1 MVRQVEAVISEL
13 GLGKSRDTL
22 VGDARVRGVSGGERK
37 RVSVGCVR
45 HTALSLDT
53 LSQSIY
59 YQMYLMLERA
69 L

>member
-45 HTALSLDT
+45 HIAPSFHT
-53 LSQSIY
+53 
-59 YQMYLMLERA
+59 
-69 L
+69 